1 MKKLFTS
8 LTFTFLF
15 FIMQSHAALLMVQN
29 SISLSQSSSLWIAD
43 DKNNYQQQGSNKI
56 ATRGYYQMNLDV
68 TFWKND
74 DFDISAG
81 LSRAYVKLNDG
92 SFFGATENQSNNN
105 FSEFSVGANYR
116 LFNLQNHSFFAG
128 AKYIHPGNTKVESP
142 TFLSFNDFSQYLDLS
157 ITSASQWSSVTWEN
171 QLRLRA
177 KVDGPGNN
185 HYAFESSILYAF
197 NDQVRFGG
205 ALIFLALL
213 EGLISI
219 AKVLMIILLK
229 VGNIRY
235 GTKKSNGLV

>member
-81 LSRAYVKLNDG
+81 LSRAYVKI
-92 SFFGATENQSNNN
+92 
-105 FSEFSVGANYR
+105 
-116 LFNLQNHSFFAG
+116 
-128 AKYIHPGNTKVESP
+128 K
-142 TFLSFNDFSQYLDLS
+142 
-157 ITSASQWSSVTWEN
+157 
-171 QLRLRA
+171 
-177 KVDGPGNN
+177 
-185 HYAFESSILYAF
+185 
-197 NDQVRFGG
+197 
-205 ALIFLALL
+205 
-213 EGLISI
+213 
-219 AKVLMIILLK
+219 
-229 VGNIRY
+229 
-235 GTKKSNGLV
+235 